1 MEHHRGQQQLGVSGR
16 DLLSPWQ
23 LILRPDPLS
32 PPLGLLSAFNILFH
46 DQILPKVLCN
56 QNKLFKYEVYFCF
69 HHDSESKMIKLL
81 EELNRINKK
90 SPGTIIICNYISLN
104 NPFGILL
111 ASEDICYKYY
121 FLYVQVIFKHLLK
134 LLVDQY
140 QMLGM

>member
-1 MEHHRGQQQLGVSGR
+1 MNLYIVYCLLCSFSLVS
-16 DLLSPWQ
+16 
-23 LILRPDPLS
+23 
-32 PPLGLLSAFNILFH
+32 LGLLSAFSILFH